1 MKLFDKMKD
10 LVLGSEDYDDFE
22 DMPQEE
28 MYGAEQQ
35 YEVPRAAERYEEIEP
50 FEPKR
55 QERSNKVIEFSQ
67 TPASAPSAT
76 YQRSPAAAATH
87 SNVGGRPHVVVAK
100 LEKFEDVG
108 EVAKSI
114 NEKRMVVINL
124 ENADNA
130 TTQRIIDF
138 IYGVTIA
145 NSSEL
150 KRVAFRTYIIKPA
163 GYDYTGGDGFDGN
176 NMDGIVFGTK

>member
-1 MKLFDKMKD
+1 MKIFDKMKD
-10 LVLGSEDYDDFE
+10 IVLGAEDEDSFE
-22 DMPQEE
+22 GIMEE
-28 MYGAEQQ
+28 G
-35 YEVPRAAERYEEIEP
+35 YEEAPIPVQKPKYDPIEK
-50 FEPKR
+50 FESYEANRRTEKVVDFNAVSGHPKNNY
-55 QERSNKVIEFSQ
+55 QPARS
-67 TPASAPSAT
+67 
-76 YQRSPAAAATH
+76 
-87 SNVGGRPHVVVAK
+87 GGDRPHVVVAK

-114 NEKRMVVINL
+114 NEKRMVIINL

-163 GYDYTGGDGFDGN
+163 GYDYTGGDGFDSN
-176 NMDGIVFGTK
+176 NMDGIVFGNN

>member
-1 MKLFDKMKD
+1 MKFFDKMKD
-10 LVLGSEDYDDFE
+10 IVLGAEDEDSFE
-22 DMPQEE
+22 GIMEE
-28 MYGAEQQ
+28 SYE
-35 YEVPRAAERYEEIEP
+35 EVPVPQKPKYDPIEK
-50 FEPKR
+50 FESFESYEPKR
-55 QERSNKVIEFSQ
+55 AEKNKVVDFNA
-67 TPASAPSAT
+67 ASSSYSKNTYQSAT
-76 YQRSPAAAATH
+76 KS
-87 SNVGGRPHVVVAK
+87 SDRPHVVVAK

-114 NEKRMVVINL
+114 NEKRMVIINL

-163 GYDYTGGDGFDGN
+163 GYGYTGGDGFDSN
-176 NMDGIVFGTK
+176 NMDGIVFGNN